1 MTMKKFFIAAISS
14 LCALT
19 AFAWSQKGHDTVAYI
34 AECHLSQAAA
44 DSVAAIFEGKS
55 PVYWANWLDNASHT
69 PDYAYT
75 KTWHYKNINEGVDY
89 ADAPLNPD
97 GDAVT
102 AIREQIA
109 ILADSVSTLS
119 QKQLALKILIHVVG
133 DLHQP
138 MHLGRETDKG
148 ANYVKVRFFGRDSNL
163 HSVWDGSIMN
173 SCHAWSYTEWQ
184 NQLDRLSPEQQAV
197 ETAGNVDDWGRQTY
211 EIAKSVY
218 DYFPNGAKISY
229 DQVAH
234 WTPVIEQQILR
245 GGLRL
250 ARILNA
256 IYDPASS
263 DKPAD
268 F

>member
-1 MTMKKFFIAAISS
+1 MKKILLFAASS
-14 LCALT
+14 LCAL
-19 AFAWSQKGHDTVAYI
+19 ASFAWSQKGHDTVAYI
-34 AECHLSQAAA
+34 AECHLTPAAA
-44 DSVAAIFEGKS
+44 DSVAAILEGKS

-89 ADAPLNPD
+89 NDAPLNPN
-97 GDAVT
+97 GDVVR

-109 ILADSVSTLS
+109 ILADSVSTMS
-119 QKQLALKILIHVVG
+119 QKQLAMKILIHVVG

-148 ANYVKVRFFGRDSNL
+148 ANYVKVRFFGRDANL

-173 SCHAWSYTEWQ
+173 SGHAWTYTEWQ
-184 NQLDRLSPEQQAV
+184 NQLDRLPADKAEA
-197 ETAGNVDDWGRQTY
+197 EAAGNVDDWGRQTY
-211 EIAKSVY
+211 EIAKAVY
-218 DYFPNGAKISY
+218 DYFPAGAKISY

-234 WTPVIEQQILR
+234 WTPVIEQQLLR

-256 IYDPASS
+256 IYDPESA
-263 DKPAD
+263 DNPAN

>member
-1 MTMKKFFIAAISS
+1 MKKITLAVA
-14 LCALT
+14 CAMCT
-19 AFAWSQKGHDTVAYI
+19 MASWAWSQKGHDTVAYI
-34 AECHLSQAAA
+34 AECHLSPAAA
-44 DSVAAIFEGKS
+44 DSVATILEGKS

-69 PDYAYT
+69 PDDAYT
-75 KTWHYKNINEGVDY
+75 KTWHYKNVNEGVAY
-89 ADAPLNPD
+89 EDAPTNPD

-109 ILADSVSTLS
+109 ILSDSVSTMA
-119 QKQLALKILIHVVG
+119 QKQLAMKILIHVVG

-138 MHLGRETDKG
+138 MHMGRETDKG
-148 ANYVKVRFFGRDSNL
+148 ANYVKVKFFGRDANL

-173 SCHAWSYTEWQ
+173 SGHAWTYTEWQ
-184 NQLDRLSPEQQAV
+184 NQLDRLNPEQEAA
-197 ETAGNVDDWGRQTY
+197 EAAGNIDDWARQTLG
-211 EIAKSVY
+211 IANEVY
-218 DYFPNGAKISY
+218 NYFPAGCKISY

-234 WTPVIEQQILR
+234 WTPVIEQQVLR

-256 IYDPASS
+256 LYNPEST